1 MYAFFIDRQLML
13 ANYFASF
20 VTSFETFVVKKIKK
34 FYHNGHK
41 GSHKDT
47 KAKYRNSIDGT
58 SKAEPWMMEPAV
70 HQRSLLP

>member
-34 FYHNGHK
+34 FYHNGH
-41 GSHKDT
+41 
-47 KAKYRNSIDGT
+47 
-58 SKAEPWMMEPAV
+58 
-70 HQRSLLP
+70 